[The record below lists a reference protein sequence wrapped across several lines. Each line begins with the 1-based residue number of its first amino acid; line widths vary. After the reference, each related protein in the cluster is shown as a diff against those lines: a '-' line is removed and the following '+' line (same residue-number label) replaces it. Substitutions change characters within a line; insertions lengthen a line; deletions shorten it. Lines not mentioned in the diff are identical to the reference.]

1 MSIQELVFKQR
12 NFFHTHQTIDVNYRI
27 SYLKKLRNAIYTHE
41 TKIHDALKKDLGK
54 SETEGFMCEVGMT
67 LSELTYQIKHIKNGV
82 NHIVMLPAL
91 LIFQLKVLR
100 LQSLTVLSWLCLH
113 GIIHFYFAWDL

>member
-67 LSELTYQIKHIKNGV
+67 LSELTYQIKHIKKWSKPHCHAGSEV
-82 NHIVMLPAL
+82 
-91 LIFQLKVLR
+91 
-100 LQSLTVLSWLCLH
+100 
-113 GIIHFYFAWDL
+113 